1 MGKVGNKL
9 ISMFFCKLV
18 RDSPTLVFM
27 REKQLISTDVQN
39 MLACF
44 LGENDGRMKE
54 LGFVYLI
61 FMKCDET
68 AK

>member
-9 ISMFFCKLV
+9 ISMLFCKLV
-18 RDSPTLVFM
+18 RDNPTLVFM
-27 REKQLISTDVQN
+27 KEKQLISTYVQN

-44 LGENDGRMKE
+44 LVENE
-54 LGFVYLI
+54 GFVYLI
-61 FMKCDET
+61 FMKCDEA